1 MQAVFNQQRSYLG
14 PVVHVRCAATAA
26 AAAAAFGD
34 AETKD
39 NFWFPQRS
47 QMFVFKAVLHTIEDP
62 R

>member
-26 AAAAAFGD
+26 AAAAFVD

-39 NFWFPQRS
+39 NFWFLQRS